1 MPEYDHACQNEECK
15 HEWSDTYSIKQD
27 PPKDCPKCGQATA
40 KRLISGGSGRGIV
53 ELYGDDLVKKVKAD
67 AQQLKRDAA
76 KDERTYANLLGETKY
91 QDLQTRMD
99 RQRR

>member
-1 MPEYDHACQNEECK
+1 MPEYDHKCQNEECK

-27 PPKDCPKCGQATA
+27 PPTTCPQCKQETA

-53 ELYGDDLVKKVKAD
+53 ELSGQDLVNKVKAD

-76 KDERTYANLLGETKY
+76 KDERKYANLLGESKY
-91 QDLQTRMD
+91 QDLQVRMD